1 MYKIVYTNVMRKSTK
16 LMQKRG
22 KDMSK
27 LRDVIEM
34 LATGT
39 ELPQK
44 YLDHSLKGNY
54 YGYRECHIE
63 PDWLLVYKIDKG
75 ALLLTLTKTG
85 THSDLFI

>member
-34 LATGT
+34 LATGV
-39 ELPQK
+39 ELHK
-44 YLDHSLKGNY
+44 N
-54 YGYRECHIE
+54 I
-63 PDWLLVYKIDKG
+63 
-75 ALLLTLTKTG
+75 LT
-85 THSDLFI
+85 TH